1 MTERENEDDPD
12 RVLPAGVLPA
22 GLPAGVLP
30 AGLPAGVLPAGVLVA
45 RLGAGANCSSA
56 GSAIDIL
63 FYTSV
68 LAGAVAVA
76 LSAAFPPRS
85 VATEARS
92 GDGDGKDPPSGDDP
106 TRELR

>member
-1 MTERENEDDPD
+1 MSEVASSVDE
-12 RVLPAGVLPA
+12 LPEGVLM
-22 GLPAGVLP
+22 
-30 AGLPAGVLPAGVLVA
+30 A

-76 LSAAFPPRS
+76 LSAAFPPR
-85 VATEARS
+85 APAREGGS
-92 GDGDGKDPPSGDDP
+92 GEGSDDAPVPDEPAPRASKGDDA
-106 TRELR
+106 